1 MKYKHK
7 TMVVQKKEKQ
17 RETKLKEL
25 NQWKS
30 ESVSDEVPDQDQDC
44 ISLTWVIQEKLVE
57 N

>member
-1 MKYKHK
+1 
-7 TMVVQKKEKQ
+7 MVVQKKEKQ

-44 ISLTWVIQEKLVE
+44 ISLKWVIQEKLVE

>member
-1 MKYKHK
+1 
-7 TMVVQKKEKQ
+7 MVVQKKEKQ
-17 RETKLKEL
+17 QETKPKEL